1 MPEAREVSR
10 AAPNSDVRRYDLKTC
25 DLNLHRLMQPDRN
38 AIEAVRRHFYE
49 SGTTVTD
56 WARER
61 GFDRSLVYS
70 VLNGR
75 CLARRGASHR
85 IAVALGLKPGADGV
99 ESEEATMKT

>member
-1 MPEAREVSR
+1 
-10 AAPNSDVRRYDLKTC
+10 
-25 DLNLHRLMQPDRN
+25 MQPDRN
-38 AIEAVRRHFYE
+38 AIETVRRRFYE

-85 IAVALGLKPGADGV
+85 IAVALGLKPGADGA
-99 ESEEATMKT
+99 EAGEATMKT

>member
-1 MPEAREVSR
+1 MPDL
-10 AAPNSDVRRYDLKTC
+10 DVRRYELKTC
-25 DLNLHRLMQPDRN
+25 DSNLHPPMQPDRN
-38 AIEAVRRHFYE
+38 AIETVRRRFYE

-85 IAVALGLKPGADGV
+85 IAVALGLKPGADI
-99 ESEEATMKT
+99 ESTGEAAMKT

>member
-1 MPEAREVSR
+1 MPKVGA
-10 AAPNSDVRRYDLKTC
+10 RRYDRKAC
-25 DLNLHRLMQPDRN
+25 DLNLHRPMQPDRN

-85 IAVALGLKPGADGV
+85 IAVALGLKPGADSV
-99 ESEEATMKT
+99 ETGEATMKT

>member
-1 MPEAREVSR
+1 
-10 AAPNSDVRRYDLKTC
+10 
-25 DLNLHRLMQPDRN
+25 MQPDRN
-38 AIEAVRRHFYE
+38 AIETVRRHFYE

-75 CLARRGASHR
+75 CLARRGESHR
-85 IAVALGLKPGADGV
+85 IAVALGLKPAGAERRADDAV
-99 ESEEATMKT
+99 EPASAVQPSAAIPRAQEVVMKT

>member
-1 MPEAREVSR
+1 
-10 AAPNSDVRRYDLKTC
+10 
-25 DLNLHRLMQPDRN
+25 MQPDRN

-85 IAVALGLKPGADGV
+85 IAVALGLKPGGDI
-99 ESEEATMKT
+99 ESAGEATMKT

>member
-1 MPEAREVSR
+1 
-10 AAPNSDVRRYDLKTC
+10 
-25 DLNLHRLMQPDRN
+25 MQPEKS

-49 SGTTVTD
+49 SGVTVTD

-75 CLARRGASHR
+75 CLAQRGASHR
-85 IAVALGLKPGADGV
+85 IAVALGLKPALGNDSTRSLPTEVSRSSLSTAN
-99 ESEEATMKT
+99 SKEASMTT